1 MTIKAIFFDIDGTLL
16 SSSGHV
22 LSSTR
27 QAITAARQQGVL
39 VGVATGRDPQK
50 IAELL
55 QDLELDMYIT
65 YNGQLVYTREMTIY
79 AKSFEPRTLEAI
91 VQYADENSRSVSFGS
106 RNEVKGS
113 RLMRLGQSVL
123 LQRFGRLVPR
133 NFPVRT
139 MKRTMQKLSFYKKP
153 DHYEKLAILNQ
164 PIYQCMML
172 SPVTEREKLINA
184 LPECSFHRS
193 NTYAVDIVP
202 KGGSKF
208 KGICHFLNSKGIK
221 ADEAMAFGDHFND
234 IEMLTGVGV
243 GVAMGNG
250 MAETK
255 EAADYVTDSNNRN
268 GIAKALQ
275 HYQIIE

>member
-22 LSSTR
+22 LPSTR
-27 QAITAARQQGVL
+27 EAIKAARQRGVL

-50 IAELL
+50 IQQLL
-55 QDLELDMYIT
+55 KDLALDMYIT
-65 YNGQLVYTREMTIY
+65 YNGQLVYTQEMTIY
-79 AKSFEPRTLEAI
+79 AKSFTPEILEDI

-172 SPVTEREKLINA
+172 SPETEREKLMNA
-184 LPECSFHRS
+184 LPDCSFHRS

-208 KGICHFLNSKGIK
+208 KGICHFLNSRGIK

-234 IEMLTGVGV
+234 IEMLEGVGV

-250 MAETK
+250 MQATK

-268 GIAKALQ
+268 GIANALR